1 MDSNPFTFLSY
12 VGGPALLTNASSL
25 LLLSTANRFARAV
38 DRSRELMARVTP
50 PPPDLKARAEFQE
63 LFEVR
68 RRVAQIAGALSCLYL
83 AAAMFGLATLLSIV
97 GAVAAEI
104 TGEPVLAPIVA
115 AAAVCGA
122 VGFVAFVGAGIIL
135 VIESR
140 LALKSLRRESDAVLA
155 GLRAAMG
162 AG

>member
-97 GAVAAEI
+97 GAVVAEI
-104 TGEPVLAPIVA
+104 TGGPVLAPIVA
-115 AAAVCGA
+115 AA
-122 VGFVAFVGAGIIL
+122 
-135 VIESR
+135 
-140 LALKSLRRESDAVLA
+140 ALKSLRRESDAVLA